1 MRLSNRDDEFRAF
14 YFAQSPRLKGI
25 ALLMTGDRER
35 AEELAQE
42 ALLRAYRAWPRIR
55 REDPGPYVRTALV
68 NLCRNEYRRRLLERK
83 RAAEEPRT
91 TSGHDATVAEAMRIA
106 DALRALPP
114 IRKAVVVL
122 RYYEDLPEAEIARI
136 LDRPL
141 NTIKSDIRRSLETL
155 RPLLKEGA
163 NP

>member
-1 MRLSNRDDEFRAF
+1 MRIRTRDEEFRAF
-14 YFAQSPRLKGI
+14 YFAENPRLKGI
-25 ALLMTGDRER
+25 ALLMTGDRAR
-35 AEELAQE
+35 SEELAQE

-68 NLCRNEYRRRLLERK
+68 NLCRNEHRRRMLERK
-83 RAAEEPRT
+83 HPAEADAPRK
-91 TSGHDATVAEAMRIA
+91 GHDATVAEAMRIA
-106 DALRALPP
+106 EALRALPP
-114 IRKAVVVL
+114 IRKAVIVL

-163 NP
+163 NR

>member
-1 MRLSNRDDEFRAF
+1 MRLSQRDDEFRAF
-14 YFAQSPRLKGI
+14 FFAQSPRLRGI
-25 ALLMTGDRER
+25 ALLMTGDQAR

-55 REDPGPYVRTALV
+55 REDPGPYVRATLV

-83 RAAEEPRT
+83 RPSEEAAT
-91 TSGHDATVAEAMRIA
+91 QIGHDATVAEAMRLA

-114 IRKAVVVL
+114 IRKAVIVL

-155 RPLLKEGA
+155 RPLLKEA
-163 NP
+163 NR